1 LALVRNAPPVTFS
14 RLPFA
19 ESRKP
24 LVRVRLA
31 GSHGPVDPGHRT
43 TRQRGLIVVIFDPAP
58 LVRAPAQQTKAQ
70 SAELENG
77 QSGAHSRMMAI
88 YAPNS
93 SQPSAKQELLSYLI
107 GAVMLLVLIYGC
119 VQFYDASF
127 RDCASGYSGNC
138 GKFHTAVE
146 DRAFGVWQAVV
157 LIVWPIGMGAL
168 IFLQRNRLRV

>member
-1 LALVRNAPPVTFS
+1 M
-14 RLPFA
+14 
-19 ESRKP
+19 
-24 LVRVRLA
+24 RVRLA

-43 TRQRGLIVVIFDPAP
+43 ARQRGLIVVIFDPAP